1 MVCTR
6 IGGRDDLQTT
16 IYCGSVYKRRCEPG
30 RAGTGYRG
38 RPARSPTRCCGR
50 PGGRRR
56 SRRQAALPAAGGVS
70 GGRRRFRRQAA
81 FPTAGGVSGGR
92 RRFRRQAAL
101 PAAGGASCAQE
112 KGRPPGMGGRP
123 LARNGRQRPN
133 FSLMISTISAPMR
146 FCASTV
152 EAPICG
158 VADTRGCC
166 SSAALFGGSSANTS
180 SPAP

>member
-1 MVCTR
+1 MTCKPQYIVVPCTNAVVNR
-6 IGGRDDLQTT
+6 VTQAQDIAA
-16 IYCGSVYKRRCEPG
+16 V
-30 RAGTGYRG
+30 
-38 RPARSPTRCCGR
+38 R
-50 PGGRRR
+50 PGPPQDVVAVPKPSG
-56 SRRQAALPAAGGVS
+56 AALRAMQEQRS
-70 GGRRRFRRQAA
+70 
-81 FPTAGGVSGGR
+81 
-92 RRFRRQAAL
+92 AAL

>member
-30 RAGTGYRG
+30 HAGTGYRG

-56 SRRQAALPAAGGVS
+56 SRRQAALPA
-70 GGRRRFRRQAA
+70 
-81 FPTAGGVSGGR
+81 AGGVSGGR

>member
-50 PGGRRR
+50 PEAKRRRPARNAGAAFGRAPGGRRR
-56 SRRQAALPAAGGVS
+56 SG
-70 GGRRRFRRQAA
+70 
-81 FPTAGGVSGGR
+81 
-92 RRFRRQAAL
+92 RQAAL

-112 KGRPPGMGGRP
+112 KGRPPGTGGRP
-123 LARNGRQRPN
+123 IARNGRQRLN

>member
-1 MVCTR
+1 MTCKPQYIVVPCTNA
-6 IGGRDDLQTT
+6 
-16 IYCGSVYKRRCEPG
+16 VVN
-30 RAGTGYRG
+30 RG
-38 RPARSPTRCCGR
+38 AQAQDIAAVR
-50 PGGRRR
+50 PGPPQDVVAAPKPSG
-56 SRRQAALPAAGGVS
+56 AALRAMQEQRSAAL
-70 GGRRRFRRQAA
+70 
-81 FPTAGGVSGGR
+81 PTAGGVSGAQCRRSVR
-92 RRFRRQAAL
+92 RRSRRQAAL

-112 KGRPPGMGGRP
+112 KGRPPGTGGRP

-133 FSLMISTISAPMR
+133 FSLMMSTISAPMR

-166 SSAALFGGSSANTS
+166 SSAAFFGGSSANTS